1 MTSKKPAIIE
11 TSNDYSVI
19 NRYVDNVLERHKDLL
34 SFRRANRLRI
44 ILLALSAVL
53 IAIGVALFLYFWG
66 LAILEK
72 AKKAPS
78 QQSTIEDIIKSS
90 DVPAD
95 NRTNQAKQVTVEYV
109 IFKTVSLSEGAVVS
123 GWRYDPDDPSVPK
136 YQYCY
141 FDISAGGPHSKN
153 THLASKLRDES
164 VIWER
169 DVSSDLR
176 RLAKSH
182 CKFQ

>member
-1 MTSKKPAIIE
+1 MTNKQSTIIE

-72 AKKAPS
+72 SKKAPTE
-78 QQSTIEDIIKSS
+78 QSSIEDIIKSS

-95 NRTNQAKQVTVEYV
+95 NQTNQAKQVTVEYV

-141 FDISAGGPHSKN
+141 FSISTGGPHSKK
-153 THLASKLRDES
+153 TDLADKLRDES
-164 VIWER
+164 VVWAR
-169 DVSSDLR
+169 DVDSEMR
-176 RLAKSH
+176 RIAKRN
-182 CKFQ
+182 CKF